1 MVLNMCYNFRCCMGK
16 RVIVKDL
23 LLGTLSS
30 TLVSLDNNP
39 FFGDTSKVHV
49 QNQVA
54 KVQHLPLNKV
64 AKEPEYAYP
73 PF

>member
-1 MVLNMCYNFRCCMGK
+1 MGK
-16 RVIVKDL
+16 RVIVKEL

-39 FFGDTSKVHV
+39 LFGDTSKVYG

-54 KVQHLPLNKV
+54 KVQYLPFNKV
-64 AKEPEYAYP
+64 ARELEYAYL